1 MVILRDFLQKI
12 VYFFGL
18 VSVIRR
24 QIVSNPLSRSGQE
37 VLTTVGK
44 PQIRRHVLLK
54 KVTFNVE
61 LMILKGHPGWI
72 YLYMNMNIIT

>member
-1 MVILRDFLQKI
+1 MVILRDFLQK
-12 VYFFGL
+12 V
-18 VSVIRR
+18 R
-24 QIVSNPLSRSGQE
+24 NPFSRSGQE

-44 PQIRRHVLLK
+44 PQIKRHVLLK

-72 YLYMNMNIIT
+72 YLYMHMNIHRTFILRLGKLS